1 MLHVLVGSSGSGKST
16 FCQSYFSGLN
26 IIILSS
32 DTLRGIIG
40 KDESD
45 QSVNS
50 KVFEILKAST
60 ALILKQGLS
69 VVIDATS
76 YSRKSRKDFI
86 DLARKYNHNITAYYF
101 DVPADICKKRNSM
114 RDRKVPDFVIDKQ
127 IANME
132 IPTKEEIDAL
142 HTVNSDGKTYQ
153 NF

>member
-32 DTLRGIIG
+32 DTVRGIIG

-101 DVPADICKKRNSM
+101 CKKRNSM